1 MPTRESETT
10 LCVVGI
16 LVVGSRK
23 ALAVQK
29 PLPFKGQ
36 RSLHVRG
43 RGGWEHLGRS
53 LPCGL
58 GRGHEAGC
66 WKGVPARPSGLVG
79 PGCRAKG
86 ALALVWLVE
95 VDPGLG
101 PALASR
107 PAPLA
112 ITQGEDRLPAVLVL
126 AWLACPREGLG
137 EGGGEAQTCPPPP
150 WRSPQRGRAEMSDRR
165 SHPQEE
171 KRSIRQC

>member
-29 PLPFKGQ
+29 PLLFKGQ

-137 EGGGEAQTCPPPP
+137 EGRGEAQTCPPPH
-150 WRSPQRGRAEMSDRR
+150 GDRHSADER
-165 SHPQEE
+165 
-171 KRSIRQC
+171 R